1 MSTKR
6 RCFDA
11 SSFHCGQGAGRY
23 SGAIKKIAAVTR
35 TVNGTMSA
43 VKISSGRGTEMDEK
57 ERLTQELLKISKER
71 NGTVSKK
78 QEAEIREFAESFL
91 MLLDDTEE

>member
-1 MSTKR
+1 
-6 RCFDA
+6 
-11 SSFHCGQGAGRY
+11 
-23 SGAIKKIAAVTR
+23 
-35 TVNGTMSA
+35 
-43 VKISSGRGTEMDEK
+43 MDEK